1 MFLVSSR
8 KALVS
13 SRKAL
18 VSSREALVSCSGQ
31 WRGSAGGAVVGKSCR
46 LVLGSYR
53 QRAEQIKQGP
63 RYMSLC
69 LADCVALVP
78 ETCCPTKVWASEFRI
93 AWGGEGVKRFFRS

>member
-1 MFLVSSR
+1 MARERWGRGRR
-8 KALVS
+8 KELQALADKLS
-13 SRKAL
+13 M
-18 VSSREALVSCSGQ
+18 G
-31 WRGSAGGAVVGKSCR
+31 SCR

-78 ETCCPTKVWASEFRI
+78 ETCCPAKVWASEFRI
-93 AWGGEGVKRFFRS
+93 ARGGDGVKKSVRWHIGQFITAVCG